1 MAHEF
6 KIMDTTG
13 TITTYTD
20 YDDIPL
26 ASLLHVI
33 SFKPDIGTLV
43 NGQATCSLQQMELDL
58 VW

>member
-6 KIMDTTG
+6 KIMDTSR

-33 SFKPDIGTLV
+33 KFAPDIGPPAKEINVSRSIFSYTK
-43 NGQATCSLQQMELDL
+43 
-58 VW
+58 